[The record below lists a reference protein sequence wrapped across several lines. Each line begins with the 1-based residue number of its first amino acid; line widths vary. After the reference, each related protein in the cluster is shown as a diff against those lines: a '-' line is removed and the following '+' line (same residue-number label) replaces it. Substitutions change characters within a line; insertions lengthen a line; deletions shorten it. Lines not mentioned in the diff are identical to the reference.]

1 MTITIREAT
10 LLDYEALCG
19 LFEEVDRA
27 HREALPDLFQEAPG
41 PPRDFVYVRALITDS
56 DYAVIVAEDQD
67 VALEHGAETL
77 VGCLVAMLRTSPDVP
92 ILVPVR
98 YAMVDTLVVAQ
109 AYRGLGVGRKLM
121 ERAERWAHARGIP
134 RIELN
139 VFEFNEEARIFY
151 EALGYTTLSRRMV
164 KHLSRP

>member
-41 PPRDFVYVRALITDS
+41 PSRDFVYVRALITDS
-56 DYAVIVAEDQD
+56 DYVVIVAEDRD
-67 VALEHGAETL
+67 AGHGAGTL
-77 VGCLVAMLRTSPDVP
+77 VGCLVAMVRSSPEVP

-109 AYRGLGVGRKLM
+109 AYRGLGVGRRLM
-121 ERAERWAHARGIP
+121 ARAERWARARGIP

-139 VFEFNEEARIFY
+139 VFEFNEGARVFY
-151 EALGYTTLSRRMV
+151 EALGYVTFSRRMV
-164 KHLSRP
+164 KSLSQS